1 VQCHEDSFE
10 RWTRAALSFEID
22 ASGLIADCQEQRSHL
37 RSVLTF
43 WHSHPVP
50 TARERIRAEL
60 TTEITDAARRQL
72 AEVGA
77 AALSLRAVA
86 RELGMASSAVYR
98 YFPSRDDLLTRLIID
113 GYDDLGAAAEA
124 ADLPSAAPVERWL
137 AVCRA
142 VRTWALA
149 HPHEYALLY
158 GSPVPGYAA
167 PADTVPAASRV
178 GVVLGRILG
187 EAARS
192 GALPETAGER
202 DRDLVSDDA
211 VAVLGG
217 DHPAIDETVRVR
229 GLLAWSA
236 LFGTISFELFGHFVG
251 SVEDADRYFDR
262 VITDLAHLIGF

>member
-1 VQCHEDSFE
+1 
-10 RWTRAALSFEID
+10 
-22 ASGLIADCQEQRSHL
+22 
-37 RSVLTF
+37 
-43 WHSHPVP
+43 VP
-50 TARERIRAEL
+50 SARERVRAEL
-60 TTEITDAARRQL
+60 TAEITDAARRQL

-86 RELGMASSAVYR
+86 REVGMVSSAVYR

-124 ADLPSAAPVERWL
+124 ADAPSAPPMKRWL
-137 AVCRA
+137 TVCRA
-142 VRTWALA
+142 VRAWALA

-158 GSPVPGYAA
+158 GSPVPGYRA
-167 PADTVPAASRV
+167 PKDTVPAASRV

-187 EAARS
+187 EAAVA
-192 GALPETAGER
+192 GVLPPAAGER
-202 DRDLVSDDA
+202 DAGLVSDDA

-251 SVEDADRYFDR
+251 SVEDGDRYFDR
-262 VITDLAHLIGF
+262 VMTDLARLIGF

>member
-1 VQCHEDSFE
+1 MP
-10 RWTRAALSFEID
+10 
-22 ASGLIADCQEQRSHL
+22 
-37 RSVLTF
+37 SV
-43 WHSHPVP
+43 
-50 TARERIRAEL
+50 RERVRAEL
-60 TTEITDAARRQL
+60 TAEITDAARRQL

-124 ADLPSAAPVERWL
+124 ADVPAAAPMERWL

-142 VRTWALA
+142 VRSWARA

-167 PADTVPAASRV
+167 PQDTVPAASRV

-187 EAARS
+187 EAAQS
-192 GALPETAGER
+192 GVLPDAAGER
-202 DRDLVSDDA
+202 DAALVSDDA

-217 DHPAIDETVRVR
+217 EHPALDEAVRVHA
-229 GLLAWSA
+229 LLAWSS

-251 SVEDADRYFDR
+251 SVEDGDRYFDR
-262 VITDLAHLIGF
+262 AMTDLARLIGF